1 MTETYINTYEVEY
14 LFEEMPNG
22 VIKWTGPFEGCRMKE
37 SDGRIKMVNPKGGP
51 QLKKGQMLSHV
62 IRKDF
67 DVLIDHFER
76 IEEGFLIKTRA
87 AENDGKTLEEQG
99 LIPENF
105 HLYDRVD
112 MKEYQQRS
120 KTDWW
125 KKKSSSAS

>member
-1 MTETYINTYEVEY
+1 MRETYTNAYEIEY

-22 VIKWTGPFEGCRMKE
+22 DIKWTGAFDGCRMNE
-37 SDGRIKMVNPKGGP
+37 SDGRINMVNPKGGP
-51 QLKKGQMLSHV
+51 QLKKGQMLSH
-62 IRKDF
+62 ITRGDF
-67 DVLIDHFER
+67 NILIDHFER
-76 IEEGFLIKTRA
+76 IEEGFLIKTNA

-112 MKEYQQRS
+112 MKDHQERT